1 MGAILVTAW
10 PHHHYLY
17 KVVLP
22 GVHGNNLAQQLL
34 GGNKAIFLQQN
45 NVTNLGIS
53 GSVVSLSELLKT
65 GDVLS

>member
-34 GGNKAIFLQQN
+34 RGNKAIFLQ
-45 NVTNLGIS
+45 
-53 GSVVSLSELLKT
+53 
-65 GDVLS
+65 